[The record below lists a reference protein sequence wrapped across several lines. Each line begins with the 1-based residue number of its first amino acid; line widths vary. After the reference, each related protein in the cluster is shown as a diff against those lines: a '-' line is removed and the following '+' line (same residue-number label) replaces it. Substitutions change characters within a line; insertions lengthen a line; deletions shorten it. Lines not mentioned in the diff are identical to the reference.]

1 MKRNIGVVALL
12 LLLSFSFCS
21 TVEEAVLTKLF
32 QNYLNAQQALADDDY
47 EGANSALAAL
57 AEEADGELKES
68 AGSAAS
74 AESIEDTR
82 RHFKMLSEEVAKLEL
97 PSDLVVAF
105 CPMADDGNG
114 AHWVQK
120 DGEVANPYFG
130 ESMRR
135 CGTIQDKSPAGNQ

>member
-1 MKRNIGVVALL
+1 MKRNTGVAALL
-12 LLLSFSFCS
+12 LLLGFSFCS

-32 QNYLNAQQALADDDY
+32 QNYLDAQQALADDDY
-47 EGANSALAAL
+47 EGANSALTLL
-57 AEEADGELKES
+57 AEEADGRLKDY

-74 AESIEDTR
+74 AGSIEAAR
-82 RHFKMLSEEVAKLEL
+82 RHFKLLSEEVAKLEL

-105 CPMADDGNG
+105 CPMADDGSG

-130 ESMRR
+130 ESMKR
-135 CGTIQDKSPAGNQ
+135 CGTIQDQSTATGR